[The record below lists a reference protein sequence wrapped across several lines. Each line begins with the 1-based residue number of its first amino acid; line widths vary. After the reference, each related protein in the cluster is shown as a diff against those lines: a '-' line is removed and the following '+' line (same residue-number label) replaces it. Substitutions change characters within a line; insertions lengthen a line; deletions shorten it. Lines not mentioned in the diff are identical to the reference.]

1 MVCRAVGLA
10 GEHVGTRVSDR
21 DSGAARQLARPDV
34 AAVTVQAIFHAVGPH
49 ALTRVLVVVFADDAV
64 SHGDSVGGSGDGDID
79 RLLAC
84 SCFVDAGLEV
94 NIRSL
99 EVTVAAEGGG
109 DVRGDLAVE
118 TVVGDGALTDVLF
131 VRAVEGGC
139 LEGHRVH
146 ACGDLQ
152 ALAQANREG
161 RALSD
166 LLTGVVHMELHQ

>member
-1 MVCRAVGLA
+1 MICCAVRLA
-10 GEHVGTRVSDR
+10 GKHVGTRVGDC
-21 DSGAARQLARPDV
+21 DSGTSGEFARPDE
-34 AAVTVQAIFHAVGPH
+34 AAVAVQAILHAVGPH
-49 ALTRVLVVVFADDAV
+49 ALTGLLIVALADDAV

-118 TVVGDGALTDVLF
+118 TVVGDGALADVLF
-131 VRAVEGGC
+131 ARAVEGSG

-146 ACGDLQ
+146 ACGDLK

-166 LLTGVVHMELHQ
+166 LLTGVVHMELHR